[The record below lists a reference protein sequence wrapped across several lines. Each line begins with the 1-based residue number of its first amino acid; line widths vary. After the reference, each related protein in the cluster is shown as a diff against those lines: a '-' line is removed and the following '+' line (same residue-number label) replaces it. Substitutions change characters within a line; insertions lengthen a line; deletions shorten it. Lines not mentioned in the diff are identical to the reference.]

1 MSQFKECTSLSI
13 SYDNLGLATVNY
25 TIVSDTSNPTIDTSI
40 NAGGQVFTG
49 YVTSLSINYIPGTNW
64 YETQVSLITT
74 TN

>member
-25 TIVSDTSNPTIDTSI
+25 TIVSDTSNPSIDTSI
-40 NAGGQVFTG
+40 TAGNQIFTG
-49 YVTSLSINYIPGTNW
+49 YVTNLSINYIPGTNW

-74 TN
+74 TA

>member
-1 MSQFKECTSLSI
+1 MSQFRECTSLSI
-13 SYDNLGLATVNY
+13 SYDNFGLATVNY
-25 TIVSDTSNPTIDTSI
+25 TIVSSTSNPTIDISI
-40 NAGGQVFTG
+40 QAGTRTFTG